1 MSCEW
6 SCGEVNPNGCV
17 KPRTATQTPTRKIPP
32 PLPPPPPPSPPTHRK
47 LDPVT
52 EFKKMTVMLR
62 KLDSATD
69 YGDYSLAID
78 LPSATFNC
86 RKFVQYTIEWWEDY
100 LKNGFNKDLYLK
112 AFQQNIAKCQPD
124 DWKEMREVLMPQLVL
139 KKRSAANLIELAKL
153 RAG

>member
-52 EFKKMTVMLR
+52 EFKKMTVMFR
-62 KLDSATD
+62 KLDSVTD
-69 YGDYSLAID
+69 YGDYSAAIN
-78 LPSATFNC
+78 LPSATRDC

-100 LKNGFNKDLYLK
+100 LKNGFNKALYLK

-124 DWKEMREVLMPQLVL
+124 DWKEMREVLMPQIKLR
-139 KKRSAANLIELAKL
+139 KRIAADLIEFAKL

>member
-1 MSCEW
+1 
-6 SCGEVNPNGCV
+6 
-17 KPRTATQTPTRKIPP
+17 
-32 PLPPPPPPSPPTHRK
+32 
-47 LDPVT
+47 
-52 EFKKMTVMLR
+52 MLR